1 MPRLNYL
8 KIQQTYFLDILEK
21 EEKVLEGFITRDLV
35 LLKEKVNDIKEA
47 INNFEENPIVIGC
60 NYHTRWQA
68 NKAMRFV
75 LKDVKGNRAR
85 LITRRTKKD
94 FWTDIKDLIYI
105 DSQANRIKYKQKL
118 IKDGK

>member
-1 MPRLNYL
+1 MPRLNQL
-8 KIQQTYFLDILEK
+8 KKDLLDAKVKLSNGKILDEDGAALSNK
-21 EEKVLEGFITRDLV
+21 AKQLRQ
-35 LLKEKVNDIKEA
+35 A
-47 INNFEENPIVIGC
+47 IDNFEDNPIVIGC
-60 NYHTRWQA
+60 NYHTQWQA